1 MNLMKKLKN
10 ILLILCLILVNLSFL
25 NSCGAYREV
34 SVTNNK
40 NVVLKDSIL
49 IKDSTRVVDS
59 IIYVQLPK
67 EKVMDIIKQ
76 IDTSKLETSL
86 AKSIAYVDTNSLMI
100 IHSLENK
107 DTVIQERIVYQD
119 KFVEKEKIVYRDTLE
134 TREIPVEVIVE
145 KTTYPK
151 TYWYLVGFF
160 VLVVGWTIA
169 KIIIKIKTGGIL

>member
-1 MNLMKKLKN
+1 MKQLKN
-10 ILLILCLILVNLSFL
+10 ILLITCLSLITFSCL
-25 NSCGAYREV
+25 NSCRAYREV
-34 SVTNNK
+34 AVSNNK
-40 NVVLKDSIL
+40 NIVLKDSIL
-49 IKDSTRVVDS
+49 VKDSTRIVDS

-76 IDTSKLETSL
+76 IDTSRLETSL

-119 KFVEKEKIVYRDTLE
+119 KFIEKEKIVYRDTLE
-134 TREIPVEVIVE
+134 TKEIPVEVIVE

-151 TYWYLVGFF
+151 TYWYLLGFF

-169 KIIIKIKTGGIL
+169 KIIIKFKTGGIL